1 MTIPVQKRR
10 AADRITGD
18 AGREE
23 ERSGSRRSHAHCGRN
38 GSVKEK
44 IAEILTPAQKS
55 SALSKAFQIFIVT
68 LIFLNVLAVI
78 LESVESL
85 AAAYSGAFKAFA
97 LFSVTV
103 FTLEYVLRVW
113 TCTVQEKFARPV
125 AGRLR
130 YIFTPMALID
140 LLAILPFYLPIFF
153 DGDLRFLRVFRLFR
167 LFALFKLARY
177 SSSLK
182 LITNVVEE
190 KKEELLVTFAV
201 TVVLLILA
209 SGTIYFLEHDAQ
221 PEAFS
226 SIPAAMWWGVATMT
240 TVGYGDIY
248 PITPFG
254 KLFGGM
260 IAILGLGTFGLPAGI
275 IAYGFVEEIQKRR
288 SRPANCPH
296 CGKRVDVPIERRSR

>member
-1 MTIPVQKRR
+1 MAISVEKQGGRDTN
-10 AADRITGD
+10 TGNS
-18 AGREE
+18 GREDASALDE
-23 ERSGSRRSHAHCGRN
+23 SGFRLIPKLTL
-38 GSVKEK
+38 KEK
-44 IAEILTPAQKS
+44 IAAILNPGQEDNR
-55 SALSKAFQIFIVT
+55 LGKAFQIFIVT

-78 LESVESL
+78 LESVETL
-85 AAAYSGAFKAFA
+85 AVKYSVLFEVFA
-97 LFSVTV
+97 LFSVIV

-113 TCTVQEKFARPV
+113 TCTVQKKFARPI
-125 AGRLR
+125 AGRLH
-130 YIFTPMALID
+130 YVFTPMALID
-140 LLAILPFYLPIFF
+140 LLAILPFYIPIFF

-190 KKEELLVTFAV
+190 KKEELLITFAV

-209 SGTIYFLEHDAQ
+209 SGVIYFLEHEVQ
-221 PEAFS
+221 PDAFS

-254 KLFGGM
+254 KLFGGVV
-260 IAILGLGTFGLPAGI
+260 AILGLGTFGLPAGI

-288 SRPANCPH
+288 FRPANCPH
-296 CGKRVDVPIERRSR
+296 CGNQVDLPIERRRE